1 MPRPNPND
9 IDWKE
14 LSKIAKEEKCIF
26 VKIEPNS
33 PTFKAPKG
41 YLVKPAQNIFAYATY
56 IIDLRKSNEELLKA
70 MHQKTRYNLNL
81 ARRRG
86 VKVKV
91 GHSGKMLKEFLK
103 LYHITSTRHKMF
115 LHPDNY
121 YKTLFEVFK
130 KKKDVEIITGYF
142 KGKALASMM
151 VFFYGDTLFF
161 PYGGSTH
168 LYKETMPFYLVYWET
183 IQLGKRRGA
192 NRHENSH
199 N

>member
-1 MPRPNPND
+1 MEYPPNLLQSPGWAEFRRKWGTQVASAGKAQFTIHAIPYLPYKICYMPRPNPND

-33 PTFKAPKG
+33 LTFKAPKG

-121 YKTLFEVFK
+121 
-130 KKKDVEIITGYF
+130 
-142 KGKALASMM
+142 
-151 VFFYGDTLFF
+151 
-161 PYGGSTH
+161 
-168 LYKETMPFYLVYWET
+168 
-183 IQLGKRRGA
+183 
-192 NRHENSH
+192 
-199 N
+199 